1 MASIS
6 QIDSCAGIECYCT
19 SFAGTG
25 GSIKHGSEGFMVS
38 ELVNESLDI
47 SLSYNEN
54 HRYPLYILEKRDIDS
69 NHALF
74 EIERECT

>member
-47 SLSYNEN
+47 SLS
-54 HRYPLYILEKRDIDS
+54 
-69 NHALF
+69 
-74 EIERECT
+74 